1 MVPRNFFAGD
11 FRIDCCYRDV
21 KPSGFVDIVGAAGSQ
36 HGPNRFT
43 ERRMARAVAVLTV
56 AGAASCAPTAE
67 RLRGR
72 RRAFML
78 HRGNVEKIFR
88 PWHEIALAIQFH
100 READLFRAV
109 STVVPPYY
117 GVA

>member
-21 KPSGFVDIVGAAGSQ
+21 KPSGFADIAGAAGSQ

-56 AGAASCAPTAE
+56 AGAASSAPTAE
-67 RLRGR
+67 NPERGR
-72 RRAFML
+72 AARSWGRVAALRFGNPCGVCRQ
-78 HRGNVEKIFR
+78 RGG
-88 PWHEIALAIQFH
+88 
-100 READLFRAV
+100 
-109 STVVPPYY
+109 S
-117 GVA
+117 